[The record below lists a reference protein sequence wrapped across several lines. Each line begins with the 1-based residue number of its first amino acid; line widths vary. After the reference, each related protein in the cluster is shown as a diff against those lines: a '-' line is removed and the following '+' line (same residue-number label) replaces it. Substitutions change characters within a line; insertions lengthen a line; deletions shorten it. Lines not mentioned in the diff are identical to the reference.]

1 MPDGDFL
8 NLKIRTK
15 GGEITTL
22 QVGELLEI
30 DGIPLHQFCNVESDP
45 LERSDTLIERSILE
59 LQQRVTAL
67 EQSAKSKGV

>member
-1 MPDGDFL
+1 MPDGDYL

-30 DGIPLHQFCNVESDP
+30 DGIPLHQFCNVEADP
-45 LERSDTLIERSILE
+45 LEPADPLMERSILE

-67 EQSAKSKGV
+67 EQKAR